1 MQTFPCLIP
10 HYLDA
15 MANFV
20 NIGAPHEDYLPAPGD
35 EARPRISSNVAV
47 YAEAQLTYS
56 LWGRTV
62 LNHNKTVLGFHCSF
76 TVIP

>member
-1 MQTFPCLIP
+1 MKIICL
-10 HYLDA
+10 LQE
-15 MANFV
+15 MKLV
-20 NIGAPHEDYLPAPGD
+20 PGD